1 MALNLPRRMSQ
12 TKRRVS
18 VILTRIAEKAVA
30 NVVLSVGPCLVWS
43 PFCLRSKLFVVW
55 LNVKQTAGNLTL

>member
-1 MALNLPRRMSQ
+1 MMPH

-18 VILTRIAEKAVA
+18 VILTRIAEKAVVH
-30 NVVLSVGPCLVWS
+30 VVLSVGPCLVWA
-43 PFCLRSKLFVVW
+43 PFCLRSKLFVAW

>member
-1 MALNLPRRMSQ
+1 MMSY

-30 NVVLSVGPCLVWS
+30 NVVLSVGLCLVWS

-55 LNVKQTAGNLTL
+55 LNVKQKAENLTL

>member
-1 MALNLPRRMSQ
+1 MMSH
-12 TKRRVS
+12 TKQRVS

-43 PFCLRSKLFVVW
+43 PFCLRSKLFMAR
-55 LNVKQTAGNLTL
+55 LYVK

>member
-1 MALNLPRRMSQ
+1 MMSH

-18 VILTRIAEKAVA
+18 VILTRIGEKAVA
-30 NVVLSVGPCLVWS
+30 NVVLSVGARLVWS

>member
-1 MALNLPRRMSQ
+1 MALNLPRMMSH

-18 VILTRIAEKAVA
+18 VILTRIGKKAVVH
-30 NVVLSVGPCLVWS
+30 VVLSVGPCLVWS
-43 PFCLRSKLFVVW
+43 SFCLRSKLFVVW

>member
-18 VILTRIAEKAVA
+18 VILTRIGEKAVA
-30 NVVLSVGPCLVWS
+30 NVVLSVGALLVWS

-55 LNVKQTAGNLTL
+55 LNVKQTVENLTL